1 MKIKEILEKPLTA
14 QQSRIRAL
22 KNTVKQAQTSLKAEK
37 SRQQIASAQQRLQ
50 KLNAHKIAV

>member
-1 MKIKEILEKPLTA
+1 MKIKEILKKPLTA

-22 KNTVKQAQTSLKAEK
+22 KNTVKQAQTNLKAEK
-37 SRQQIASAQQRLQ
+37 SRQQIANAQQRLQ